1 LTGAAL
7 TYAGDTATGVTDM
20 PDVYTTIAWAVA
32 ALAFVAGTQVL
43 GAAAMLT
50 LLLLALV
57 ALTSYGFVSG
67 RRARGRNDHV
77 SSRFEPTDEVFR
89 NPGDQEVVRV
99 HADPKTGERR
109 YWKVK

>member
-1 LTGAAL
+1 
-7 TYAGDTATGVTDM
+7 M
-20 PDVYTTIAWAVA
+20 PDVYTAIAWAVA

-57 ALTSYGFVSG
+57 ALTRYGFVSG
-67 RRARGRNDHV
+67 RRARGRNDRGNP
-77 SSRFEPTDEVFR
+77 RFEPTEEIFR
-89 NPGDQEVVRV
+89 NPGDEEVVRV
-99 HADPKTGERR
+99 HVDPKTGERR